1 MTRFQLHCQTWKD
14 GCGSEFCDGARKV
27 FYRGYIPCDI
37 LFIGEAPGKSENSA
51 GIPFH
56 PGAPAGKLLMYI
68 VKRSVPTNYR
78 VGYTNIV
85 SCIPRDLDSTDK
97 LTEPSIEQIDTCKPR
112 LEEIISIA
120 HPKIIVAVGQVAK
133 AALEQGYHASTKIPP
148 NCAVIHIHHPAFI
161 LRQTTAFQGLDVQ
174 RCCIT
179 IKEAIHLL
187 ENPPKKL
194 EIPHSLRKKPNTQH
208 QDYDMIDDSHKD
220 RPSWD
225 TDNIPF

>member
-14 GCGSEFCDGARKV
+14 GCGSEFCDGAKKV
-27 FYRGYIPCDI
+27 LWRGDIPCDI

-56 PGAPAGKLLMYI
+56 PGAPAGKLLVHI
-68 VKRSVPTNYR
+68 VKRSVPPTYK

-85 SCIPRDLDSTDK
+85 SCIPRDPDSTDK
-97 LTEPSIEQIDTCKPR
+97 LTEPSIEQISSCKPR

-120 HPKIIVAVGQVAK
+120 NPRLIIAVGQAAK
-133 AALEQGYHASTKIPP
+133 ATLERGYTVSVKIPE
-148 NCAVIHIHHPAFI
+148 NCTVVHIHHPAFI
-161 LRQTTAFQGLDVQ
+161 LRQTTAFQGLEVQ

-179 IKEAIHLL
+179 IKDAIYLL
-187 ENPPKKL
+187 ENPPK
-194 EIPHSLRKKPNTQH
+194 PSAPLRKTSPTQRTNS
-208 QDYDMIDDSHKD
+208 DMITDSND

-225 TDNIPF
+225 NDNIPF